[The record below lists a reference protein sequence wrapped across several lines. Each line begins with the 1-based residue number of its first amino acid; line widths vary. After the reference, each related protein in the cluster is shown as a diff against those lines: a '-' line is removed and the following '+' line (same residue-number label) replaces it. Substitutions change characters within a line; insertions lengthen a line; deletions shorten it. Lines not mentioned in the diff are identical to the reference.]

1 MGSQSTPSLLERS
14 KAQSLKKVFAPSHQH
29 AESRRKTRLGRISN
43 VASCRCSPTFHL
55 VGLENLANSPMP
67 SLSLRARSRH
77 TSPASISMWTAASRQ
92 FPEGFSLRDQLGD
105 GLTRQSSTANPAPSQ
120 KPTGT
125 FHVQELLCQEPVLV
139 RLGQARLKFA
149 DHASGHTACGGCG
162 DLLPFHSG
170 EGDHGL
176 TRGD

>member
-1 MGSQSTPSLLERS
+1 
-14 KAQSLKKVFAPSHQH
+14 
-29 AESRRKTRLGRISN
+29 
-43 VASCRCSPTFHL
+43 
-55 VGLENLANSPMP
+55 
-67 SLSLRARSRH
+67 
-77 TSPASISMWTAASRQ
+77 MWTAASRQ

-176 TRGD
+176 TRGDHGKLFATKGQVASDTFLPGLLLKSRRQ